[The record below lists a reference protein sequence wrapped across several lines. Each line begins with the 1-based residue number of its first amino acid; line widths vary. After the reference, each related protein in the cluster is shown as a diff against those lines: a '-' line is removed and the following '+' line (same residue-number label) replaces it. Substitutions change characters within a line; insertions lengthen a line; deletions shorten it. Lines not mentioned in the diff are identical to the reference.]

1 MAAAPGSDINHI
13 RSFNYRSMT
22 DPVILLWQHADPKH
36 ISQVFLA
43 GAFVGVPG
51 VAALLDVV
59 LILLVSSVAQLVTAP
74 WSEGEYRERGAVG
87 SGLFFFLPSCSGCRP
102 VTAPDGNEVMCQG
115 SCCDYA
121 PIALGK
127 ATREFEKYMNVSYSF
142 VISTLCNLPFNII
155 TPYLH
160 FDNRE
165 DGPWI
170 KSTQRKRS
178 AKYCSVK
185 DNYPK
190 KSRIQRYVSL
200 YSLLKDL

>member
-87 SGLFFFLPSCSGCRP
+87 SGLFFFFTVMFWLPAGYCAR
-102 VTAPDGNEVMCQG
+102 
-115 SCCDYA
+115 
-121 PIALGK
+121 
-127 ATREFEKYMNVSYSF
+127 
-142 VISTLCNLPFNII
+142 
-155 TPYLH
+155 
-160 FDNRE
+160 
-165 DGPWI
+165 
-170 KSTQRKRS
+170 RKRGHVS
-178 AKYCSVK
+178 GKLLRLCSHSSWK
-185 DNYPK
+185 GD
-190 KSRIQRYVSL
+190 QRV
-200 YSLLKDL
+200 